1 MLSFTILALQQ
12 PLFCLQN
19 HPPYNENELLLLVAE
34 GDESAFRQL
43 FLHWNQL
50 LAGYIFRITESKELT
65 EEIVQ
70 DAFMKIWMVRETLT
84 GIDNFKH
91 FLLVVARNQAFDVL
105 KKQLKEQERKRA
117 WEKENKQELYIEKD
131 DAETSGLSLIEQAI
145 DNLPPRRKEVYLLS
159 RHDRLTYKE
168 VAARLGISRESV
180 KTHLKLASDSI
191 AYFIRSHL
199 SEIAVLAASL
209 FKIF

>member
-1 MLSFTILALQQ
+1 M
-12 PLFCLQN
+12 PN

-50 LAGYIFRITESKELT
+50 LAGYVFRITESKVLT

-70 DAFMKIWMVRETLT
+70 DAFMKIWLVRETLAE
-84 GIDNFKH
+84 IDNFKH

-105 KKQLKEQERKRA
+105 KKQLKEQERQRA
-117 WEKENKQELYIEKD
+117 WEKENKQELYMED
-131 DAETSGLSLIEQAI
+131 NEAETSGLSLIEQAI
-145 DNLPPRRKEVYLLS
+145 DSLPPRRKEVYLLS
-159 RHDRLTYKE
+159 RHERLTYKE
-168 VAARLGISRESV
+168 VATRLGISRESV

-191 AYFIRSHL
+191 ASFIRSHL
-199 SEIAVLAASL
+199 SEIAVLAAGL
-209 FKIF
+209 DKFF